1 MTNTT
6 NEIKT
11 RETGAYA
18 SLEMEK
24 AYTTYKVIIEGISD
38 LVRDEL
44 LMRTTI
50 YTYNISLYKI
60 YEDKL
65 CKYRLGEIT
74 REQFVDFANSNYERA
89 LRKISEEQYRDICS
103 FASIEF

>member
-11 RETGAYA
+11 RNTGAYA
-18 SLEMEK
+18 SLEMEM
-24 AYTTYKVIIEGISD
+24 AYTTYKVIIEGID
-38 LVRDEL
+38 ELVRDEL
-44 LMRTTI
+44 LIRTAI
-50 YTYNISLYKI
+50 YTYNNSLYRI

-65 CKYRLGEIT
+65 CKLRLGEIS
-74 REQFVDFANSNYERA
+74 REQFIDFANSNYERA
-89 LRKISEEQYRDICS
+89 LRKITKEQYNDICS